1 MAAKRRVMIV
11 GGGLGG
17 ATLAL
22 ALIKRGFSVRVFEQ
36 MPVLLEQGAGLTVPG
51 NAMRVFKALGIW
63 ERVRDISVWQAGGP
77 FVHYATGEI
86 LTGIPD
92 YDWVKKPQNT
102 DQLGHTHRG
111 ALHMLLAKAIQEIE
125 PDAFVLGHR
134 LKTFTQNDSSVS
146 AEFENGATA
155 EGDMLVGCDGLLS
168 AAQKTMFGERA
179 PRFTGVVAI
188 RVMIPADTVQ
198 PYLTGGRFINYVGPT
213 SGFLRYG
220 VMGGTLINCVALV
233 RTDKFQGEGWNNR
246 SSREEL
252 LEFYRDFHPDVIGL
266 INNAPEDG
274 IFKWALYD
282 RDPLPLWSRGRAT
295 LLGDAAH
302 PMLPFLG
309 QGATMAIE
317 DGIVLARALEAYDD
331 AEKAFAAYEAVR
343 RPRTTQIM
351 EASRRQGEALTQPDP
366 STYKGGETVNGID
379 RNYDASTVPV

>member
-1 MAAKRRVMIV
+1 MAAKKRVMVV

-22 ALIKRGFSVRVFEQ
+22 ALLKRGFSVRVFEQ
-36 MPVLLEQGAGLTVPG
+36 APVLMEQGAGLTLPP
-51 NAMRVFKALGIW
+51 NAMKVFKALGIW

-77 FVHYATGEI
+77 FVHYATAEI
-86 LTGIPD
+86 LTGEPD

-111 ALHMLLAKAIQEIE
+111 ALHMLLVKAIREIE
-125 PDAFVLGHR
+125 PDAFAIGHR
-134 LKTFTQNDSSVS
+134 LKNFTQTDTGVT

-155 EGDMLVGCDGLLS
+155 HGDILVGSDGVFS
-168 AAQKTMFGERA
+168 VAQGVMFGHRE
-179 PRFTGVVAI
+179 PRFTGIIAVRA
-188 RVMIPADTVQ
+188 MIPADKVQ
-198 PYLTGGRFINYVGPT
+198 PYLTGGRFMNYVGPT
-213 SGFLRYG
+213 CGFLRYG
-220 VMGGTLINCVALV
+220 VMGGTLINCVALIK
-233 RTDKFQGEGWNNR
+233 TDKYLGEGWDNR

-252 LEFYRDFHPDVIGL
+252 MEFYHDFHPDVIGL

-282 RDPLPLWSRGRAT
+282 RDPLPLWSQGRAT

-331 AEKAFAAYEAVR
+331 VSTAFAAYEAVR
-343 RPRTTQIM
+343 RPRTAQMM
-351 EASRRQGEALTQPDP
+351 ESSRRQGEALTQPDP
-366 STYKGGETVNGID
+366 YHYKGGETVGGID
-379 RNYDASTVPV
+379 RGYDAGTVPV